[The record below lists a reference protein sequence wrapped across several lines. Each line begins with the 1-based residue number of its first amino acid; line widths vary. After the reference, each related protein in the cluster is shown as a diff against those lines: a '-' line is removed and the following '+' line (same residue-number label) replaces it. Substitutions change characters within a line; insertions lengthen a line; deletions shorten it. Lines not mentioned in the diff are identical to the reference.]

1 MRKQLTLIGFTL
13 FTIFIGFGI
22 VIPLLPV
29 MVQETGA
36 PEYHFNIMLAAYSAV
51 SFVVSPFWGALSDRI
66 GRKPVLLAGVIGFSA
81 SFFLFGMSSGH
92 LWLMYVSRILGG
104 LFSGATTAC
113 AVAYVADITTDEN
126 RTKGMGVVGMS
137 IGLGFIFGPAIGGIL
152 SKYGHPVPFFT
163 ASVISLLTALFIVS
177 TLKESLAAD
186 KRTTAKRAGSRW
198 AAFTGSVK
206 YLYILL
212 FLVTFTLAGLEATL
226 QFFQMQAFGATPEDV
241 GYMFLASGT
250 VGALIQGGVVRR
262 YIKKGDEPKVI
273 KIGFLLQAAGFILL
287 LFSNSLVTAMI
298 YLSVFGAGNALL
310 RPCLTSLITQKTT
323 VGQGTA
329 SGLSS
334 SMDSLGRI
342 AGPLLA
348 AVLYGIQVE
357 LPFYVSSAVCLLAL
371 VLVGYYISKSTKTAV
386 EAALK

>member
-1 MRKQLTLIGFTL
+1 MRKQLTIIGFTL

-66 GRKPVLLAGVIGFSA
+66 GRKPVLIAGVLGFSA
-81 SFFLFGMSSGH
+81 SFLLFGLSSGN
-92 LWLMYVSRILGG
+92 LGLMYFSRILGG

-113 AVAYVADITTDEN
+113 AVAYVADITNEDN

-152 SKYGHPVPFFT
+152 SRFGHSVPFFT
-163 ASVISLLTALFIVS
+163 ASVISLITAVFIVRV
-177 TLKESLAAD
+177 LKESLAVD
-186 KRTTAKRAGSRW
+186 QRTPSGKSGSRW

-212 FLVTFTLAGLEATL
+212 FLVTFTLAGLEGTL

-241 GYMFLASGT
+241 GYMFLASGI
-250 VGALIQGGVVRR
+250 VGALIQGGFVRR
-262 YIKKGDEPKVI
+262 YIKKGDEPKYI
-273 KIGFLLQAAGFILL
+273 RIGFLLQGLGFILL
-287 LFSNSLVTAMI
+287 IFSDSLVTAMI

-323 VGQGTA
+323 VGQGAA

-334 SMDSLGRI
+334 SMDSLGRVG
-342 AGPLLA
+342 GPLLA
-348 AVLYGIQVE
+348 ALLYGMSVE
-357 LPFYVSSAVCLLAL
+357 LPFYVSAVVC
-371 VLVGYYISKSTKTAV
+371 V
-386 EAALK
+386 AALFLVSLYVIRSKDLKSYSNR